1 MTDNLEHRMFLGRV
15 VTTDDFS
22 SDKSLVQ
29 VGGIWYRYQLS
40 DNSIYQDADKYKVVN
55 NTGNTLHL
63 QKIKWGIDYAI
74 RS

>member
-63 QKIKWGIDYAI
+63 QKIK
-74 RS
+74 

>member
-1 MTDNLEHRMFLGRV
+1 MNKGEVFFMTDNLEHRMFLGRV

-29 VGGIWYRYQLS
+29 VGGIWYRYHLS
-40 DNSIYQDADKYKVVN
+40 GNSTYQDGTDYQVVN

-63 QKIKWGIDYAI
+63 QKIK
-74 RS
+74 

>member
-29 VGGIWYRYQLS
+29 VGGIWYRYHLYGKS
-40 DNSIYQDADKYKVVN
+40 TYQDGTDYQVVN

-63 QKIKWGIDYAI
+63 QKIK
-74 RS
+74 

>member
-29 VGGIWYRYQLS
+29 VG
-40 DNSIYQDADKYKVVN
+40 VF
-55 NTGNTLHL
+55 
-63 QKIKWGIDYAI
+63 GIDTIYPVILLI
-74 RS
+74 RMERITRS